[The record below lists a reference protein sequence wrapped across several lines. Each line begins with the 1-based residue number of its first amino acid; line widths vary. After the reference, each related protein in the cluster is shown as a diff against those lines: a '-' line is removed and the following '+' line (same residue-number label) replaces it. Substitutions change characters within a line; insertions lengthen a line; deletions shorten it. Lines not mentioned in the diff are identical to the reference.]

1 MIVLIAA
8 PAPAIGF
15 TGRIA
20 PENSTAG
27 KQSIGSASVACAGL
41 LTAAEVISPSV
52 RAAAARSASVIPTV
66 R

>member
-1 MIVLIAA
+1 MLIAA
-8 PAPAIGF
+8 PAPAISC

-27 KQSIGSASVACAGL
+27 KQSIGRASVACAGL
-41 LTAAEVISPSV
+41 VTAAEVISPSV
-52 RAAAARSASVIPTV
+52 SAAAARSASVTPIV